1 VRVPVLC
8 YHRVEVPPDGAVYDG
23 NFVEPTLFASHMHML
38 ASLGCAGVTVGALA
52 RWQRGEQS
60 LPPRAVAITFDDA
73 YQSVHDFA
81 LPILASH
88 GWYGS
93 VYVVSSQLG
102 GTNAWDTGAPR
113 AALMDTPTLRAMAAA
128 GHEIGSHSRRH
139 RRIRGLDDATARDE
153 LRGSREELEA
163 ALGAPVESFAFPYGS
178 HDAQALANVRAAGYR
193 SSVTLKRWAN
203 GRRTNPLRLGRV
215 GVGGPLPAWQLR
227 LKLFKAMLTPSSR

>member
-1 VRVPVLC
+1 
-8 YHRVEVPPDGAVYDG
+8 VEVPPDGAAYDG
-23 NFVEPTLFASHMHML
+23 NFVDPTLFAVHMHML
-38 ASLGCAGVTVGALA
+38 ASHGFAGVTIGMLT

-81 LPILASH
+81 LPTLASL
-88 GWYGS
+88 GWLAT

-102 GTNAWDTGAPR
+102 GTNAWDLGAPR
-113 AALMDTPTLRAMAAA
+113 AALMDAQTLRAMASA

-139 RRIRGLDDATARDE
+139 TRIRGLDAATAVEE
-153 LRGSREELEA
+153 LRGSREELESVI
-163 ALGAPVESFAFPYGS
+163 GTSVESFAFPYGS
-178 HDAQALANVRAAGYR
+178 HDAEALTQVRAAGYR

-203 GRRTNPLRLGRV
+203 GRSTNPLRLGRV

-227 LKLFKAMLTPSSR
+227 LKLLKAMLTPSRS